1 MINESKINS
10 PWVLIELNKVVYAI
24 SCEAVLSLNQVP
36 TITPMPKAPKEV
48 RGVIDF
54 RTKIIELLDTRILLG
69 IKSITEEIKDF
80 AAMMDQRFKD
90 HTNWIETLEKS
101 VLSDTE
107 FSLTTDPH
115 QCAFGKWYDTYKID
129 NANTKL
135 LSTYKKF
142 DKPHQAIHKIGISAK
157 ELIAKGKKEEAIELI
172 KSTRN
177 TELKQMLHLFDDI
190 KDAYAES
197 KRETIVVFGVNENK
211 CVGLSVDQIT
221 AIEHLFEI
229 DENFIHDSVTN
240 TDYLSGIAKRKD
252 GSVVLILN
260 DDYILKKYHK

>member
-1 MINESKINS
+1 MITESKINS

-36 TITPMPKAPKEV
+36 TITPMPKSPREV

-54 RTKIIELLDTRILLG
+54 RNKIIELLDTRTLLG

-80 AAMMDQRFKD
+80 AEMMDQRFKD

-101 VLSDTE
+101 VFLENE
-107 FSLTTDPH
+107 FTLTTDPH
-115 QCAFGKWYDTYKID
+115 KCAFGKWYDNYQID
-129 NANTKL
+129 NSNTKL

-142 DKPHQAIHKIGISAK
+142 DKPHQAIHKIGITAK
-157 ELIAKGKKEEAIELI
+157 ELIDNGKKEEAIALI
-172 KSTRN
+172 KSTKE
-177 TELKQMLHLFDDI
+177 TELKQMFHLFDDI
-190 KDAYAES
+190 KDAFAES
-197 KRETIVVFGVNENK
+197 KRETVVVFGVNENK
-211 CVGLSVDQIT
+211 CIGLSVDQIT

-229 DENFIHDSVTN
+229 DENFIQDSVTN

-252 GSVVLILN
+252 DSVVLIIN